1 MMRET
6 STGSA
11 FRNEQMK
18 IGISMGA
25 VSESAE
31 SCFLLAKKEHT
42 KSESLSA
49 CADGC
54 GDYAPCSRANISAG
68 FWLVRK
74 RQSNFSDKYKLG
86 TRALANSRAAR
97 NAIAA
102 RSSETQLFMS
112 LTSARRSV
120 RAREER
126 DFEKS
131 SRIK

>member
-1 MMRET
+1 
-6 STGSA
+6 
-11 FRNEQMK
+11 
-18 IGISMGA
+18 MGA

-31 SCFLLAKKEHT
+31 SCFLLEVKEHK
-42 KSESLSA
+42 KSESL
-49 CADGC
+49 CVCVC
-54 GDYAPCSRANISAG
+54 GRLRRLRAVQSRANISAG

-102 RSSETQLFMS
+102 RWRETQLFMS

-126 DFEKS
+126 DFEES
-131 SRIK
+131 SQI